1 MSESADEGSATDE
14 GGAPDHGSA
23 VDGAR
28 APREGEGIDP
38 LTLGPFLAAQISSYE
53 GGLEIAQFPSGHSN
67 LTYSVSWLERGHRVE
82 RVLRRPPFG
91 NLVKTAHDMGRE
103 FRILSMLSA
112 SSPLGRS
119 ELGRSELGPYLP
131 QAPRPILQV
140 EDDSVLGAP
149 FYLMERVRGVILRR
163 KLPRGVAIDAPT
175 NARLAAAFVEQLAA
189 LHALPWEAIGLGAI
203 APKPEGYVS
212 RQVSGWAKRWHAA
225 KIDEVPDLED
235 AATWLSTNLPPE
247 SVPTLIHNDFK
258 YDNLV
263 LDEHDLT
270 TIRGILDWEMATV
283 GDPLMDL
290 GTTLAYWIQADD
302 PPPLVAFAFGP
313 THLPG
318 SPTRAQLAAAY
329 AAKTGRSLE
338 HIRFYYAFALFKNA
352 VVAQQ
357 IYARFVK
364 GLTKDER
371 FIAMGFAVQLL
382 GSEAKRVTQGGGL

>member
-1 MSESADEGSATDE
+1 VSASAI
-14 GGAPDHGSA
+14 
-23 VDGAR
+23 DGAR
-28 APREGEGIDP
+28 APREGEGLDEKNLDAHLRVNVP
-38 LTLGPFLAAQISSYE
+38 GYE
-53 GGLEIAQFPSGHSN
+53 GGLEVAQFPSGHSN
-67 LTYSVSWLERGHRVE
+67 LTYLISWMEGGARVE

-91 NLVKTAHDMGRE
+91 NVVKTAHDMGRE
-103 FRILSMLSA
+103 FKILSLLSA
-112 SSPLGRS
+112 PSPAG
-119 ELGRSELGPYLP
+119 EPYLP

-140 EDDSVLGAP
+140 EGDAVLGAP
-149 FYLMERVRGVILRR
+149 FYVMERVRGVVLRR
-163 KLPRGVAIDAPT
+163 KLPPGVELDATT
-175 NARLAAAFVEQLAA
+175 NAKLAAAFVDQLAT

-203 APKPEGYVS
+203 APKPEGYVA
-212 RQVSGWAKRWHAA
+212 RQVSGWSKRWHGA
-225 KIDEVPDLED
+225 KIDDVPDIE
-235 AATWLSTNLPPE
+235 AAAAWLGANQPPE
-247 SVPTLIHNDFK
+247 ATPTLIHNDFK

-263 LDEHDLT
+263 LDQADLT
-270 TIRGILDWEMATV
+270 AIRGILDWEMATV

-290 GTTLAYWIQADD
+290 GTSLAYWVQADD

-318 SPTRAQLAAAY
+318 SPRRAEIAEHY

-371 FIAMGFAVQLL
+371 FAAMGFAVQLL
-382 GSEAKRVTQGGGL
+382 GAEAKRVTDGGGI

>member
-1 MSESADEGSATDE
+1 MSVEGDD
-14 GGAPDHGSA
+14 GG
-23 VDGAR
+23 VIDGAR
-28 APREGEGIDP
+28 APRQGEGLDEKN
-38 LTLGPFLAAQISSYE
+38 LDAFLRVNVAGYD
-53 GGLEIAQFPSGHSN
+53 GGLAIGQFPSGHSN
-67 LTYSVSWLERGHRVE
+67 LTYLLSWLENGARVE

-91 NLVKTAHDMGRE
+91 NVVKTAHDMGRE
-103 FRILSMLSA
+103 FKILSMLSSPA
-112 SSPLGRS
+112 SDSTEGA
-119 ELGRSELGPYLP
+119 PYLP

-149 FYLMERVRGVILRR
+149 FYVMERVRGVVLRR
-163 KLPRGVAIDAPT
+163 KLPKGVELDAAT
-175 NARLAAAFVEQLAA
+175 NARLASAFIEQLAA

-203 APKPEGYVS
+203 APKPEGYVA
-212 RQVSGWAKRWHAA
+212 RQVSGWTKRWHGA
-225 KIDEVPDLED
+225 KTDEVADIE
-235 AATWLSTNLPPE
+235 AAAAWLAASQPPE
-247 SVPTLIHNDFK
+247 AVPSLIHNDFK

-270 TIRGILDWEMATV
+270 KIRGILDWEMATV

-290 GTTLAYWIQADD
+290 GTTLAYWVEAGD

-318 SPTRAQLAAAY
+318 SPRRAEVAEAY
-329 AAKTGRSLE
+329 AKKTGRSLE

-371 FIAMGFAVQLL
+371 FAAMGFAVQLL
-382 GSEAKRVTQGGGL
+382 GVEARRVAEGGGI